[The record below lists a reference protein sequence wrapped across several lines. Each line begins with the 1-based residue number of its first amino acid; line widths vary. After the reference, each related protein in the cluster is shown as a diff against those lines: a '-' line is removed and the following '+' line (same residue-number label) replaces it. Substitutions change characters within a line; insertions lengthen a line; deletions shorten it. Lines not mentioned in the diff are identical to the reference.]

1 MARNVQKAGQRRS
14 KRHVL
19 KKPAAKSKGK
29 TSSDRLLTYLTTVP
43 PGGRFKCLPAGASPA
58 TLKRLT
64 CGDGSQKSVR
74 EGPLLRLLKKP
85 PPGPWEPLAEPE
97 LWYRGC
103 LPDWI
108 LLPGERGPGLYS
120 PSLKNDALFWG
131 NNDPCIV
138 PYLPPP
144 SKQRGRGSVLI
155 CPGGNYMFLQPFEAA
170 PVAKYF
176 AGKLGIPAFVLKYR
190 LLPDAG
196 LEESLAD
203 VRAGVR
209 EARRHAPRGPLAII
223 GFSAGGHL
231 VASASARSAAWWRG
245 ERPDAQ
251 VLVYPCIN
259 GHDWIDEAKCGF
271 GPDISLDTP
280 QVRSLV
286 KHQPLIIPGP
296 KFVPPPP
303 TFMVGSTADPE
314 CAPSAHS
321 DLYAQAVMTAD
332 VPLVYMRDDFG
343 GHGFGLKEF
352 WATACLRW
360 LQSRKFGRHSDR
372 HVPWQDL

>member
-1 MARNVQKAGQRRS
+1 MARHVQRKQQRNKRS
-14 KRHVL
+14 VL
-19 KKPAAKSKGK
+19 KKPAAKSKGRK
-29 TSSDRLLTYLTTVP
+29 TSDGLLSYVTTVP
-43 PGGRFKCLPAGASPA
+43 GGGRFKCLPAGTSPA

-64 CGDGSQKSVR
+64 YGEGARKCVC

-85 PPGPWEPLAEPE
+85 PPGPWEPAADPE
-97 LWYRGC
+97 CWFKGC

-108 LLPGERGPGLYS
+108 LLPGERGPGLAS
-120 PSLKNDALFWG
+120 PSLKNDPLFWG

-138 PYLPPP
+138 PFLPPT
-144 SKQRGRGSVLI
+144 SKPRGRGSVLI

-170 PVAKYF
+170 PVARYF
-176 AGKLGIPAFVLKYR
+176 AERLGIPAFVLKYR

-196 LEESLAD
+196 LDESLAD

-209 EARRHAPRGPLAII
+209 AARRHAPSGPLVIM

-231 VASASARSAAWWRG
+231 VASASARSSAWWQG
-245 ERPDAQ
+245 QRPDAQ
-251 VLVYPCIN
+251 VLVYPCID
-259 GHDWIDEAKCGF
+259 GHEWLDESKAGF
-271 GPDISLDTP
+271 GPDISIDTP

-286 KHQPLIIPGP
+286 KSQSLIVPGP

-314 CAPSAHS
+314 CAPDGHS
-321 DLYAQAVMTAD
+321 DLYAQGAIAANI
-332 VPLVYMRDDFG
+332 PLVYMRDDFG

-352 WATACLRW
+352 WAIACLRW
-360 LQSRKFGRHSDR
+360 LQSRHFGRQSDR
-372 HVPWQDL
+372 YVPWQDP